1 MMNKL
6 TSVFQVL
13 VGSVLIGI
21 GMTVNAT
28 PLGGYA
34 VLPLIGV
41 VPILFGLYGVQS
53 PMCRLVTKAVTSM
66 RKKNSEVLES
76 KKQPAVTA

>member
-1 MMNKL
+1 MIKL
-6 TSVFQVL
+6 SSVFQVF
-13 VGSVLIGI
+13 VGSVLILI

-34 VLPLIGV
+34 LLPLIGI
-41 VPILFGLYGVQS
+41 VPVLFGLYGVES
-53 PMCRLVTKAVTSM
+53 PMCRLVTKAVNSV
-66 RKKNSEVLES
+66 RKQNADVLEG

>member
-1 MMNKL
+1 MDKL

-21 GMTVNAT
+21 GMTVSAT

-34 VLPLIGV
+34 VLPLIGI

-53 PMCRLVTKAVTSM
+53 PMCRLVTKAVNSV
-66 RKKNSEVLES
+66 RKQNAAVLGS
-76 KKQPAVTA
+76 KRQPAVIA